1 MTLFGITLATV
12 LASLL
17 ALAFLGAGVVNA
29 VNSAS
34 IKEDFVRW
42 GYPGWWNL
50 LTGGL
55 ELLAAAFIAVP
66 TARVAGL
73 MLATTICAVAVV
85 TVVRFKDYRHFAP
98 AAALAILS
106 ALDLVLIGWAA

>member
-1 MTLFGITLATV
+1 MSLFSISVATM

-29 VNSAS
+29 VGSAS

-42 GYPGWWNL
+42 GYPSWWNL
-50 LTGGL
+50 LTGGM
-55 ELLAAAFIAVP
+55 ELFAAALVAVP
-66 TARVAGL
+66 AARVAGL
-73 MLATTICAVAVV
+73 ILATMICAVAVA